1 MEGAECQCPEIGRRL
16 TRNNRSG
23 HYIDQKTKLDKIRS
37 MVPIEDHII
46 CGKATMA
53 IINPTKTNING
64 EADHT
69 KEGAEVEVEVLTAA
83 LKKRKLA

>member
-1 MEGAECQCPEIGRRL
+1 
-16 TRNNRSG
+16 
-23 HYIDQKTKLDKIRS
+23 

-64 EADHT
+64 EAHHT
-69 KEGAEVEVEVLTAA
+69 KGGAEVEVLTAA
-83 LKKRKLA
+83 LKQRKLA